1 MECPVCGT
9 NSEEI
14 PTPINGITL
23 LCPTCGEYD
32 VSSTVIATGQLQRL
46 EPEQRREVLKKARR
60 WQLGKRPMITTHL
73 L

>member
-9 NSEEI
+9 NSEEL
-14 PTPINGITL
+14 PTTINGITV
-23 LCPTCGEYD
+23 LCPTCGKYD
-32 VSSTVIATGQLQRL
+32 VSSAVIATGQLQRL
-46 EPEQRREVLKKARR
+46 EPEQRRDVLNKAKR